1 MINKEI
7 MNKEIITFDFIANK
21 EIMLEKGKNYK
32 NLKLKQFLIAQLHY
46 Y

>member
-21 EIMLEKGKNYK
+21 EIMLEKGKK
-32 NLKLKQFLIAQLHY
+32 ITKKT
-46 Y
+46 